1 MVSTAAAERFLG
13 APFLADVDPAL
24 RRALLALLAE
34 ERAPARTVLLAQGQP
49 NDHLSF
55 LIEGSIAIERTFPE
69 GTKETLTTLPAPA
82 VFGTTSFFRP
92 TAPSV
97 SVLATTDVWFL
108 TLYHPAHEQ
117 LRRENP
123 RAAEALALAAVRV
136 LADRFDVLDKRVSDY
151 LAQHGDD
158 QPRATEWS
166 NFRARLFEEPHI

>member
-1 MVSTAAAERFLG
+1 MVSTAAAERFLA
-13 APFLADVDPAL
+13 APFLAGVDPAL
-24 RRALLALLAE
+24 RSALLALLSE
-34 ERAPARTVLLAQGQP
+34 ERAAARTVLLAQGQP

-55 LIEGSIAIERTFPE
+55 LIEGTITIERVFPE
-69 GTKETLTTLPAPA
+69 GQKETVTTLSAPA

-97 SVLATTDVWFL
+97 SVVATTDVWFL

-136 LADRFDVLDKRVSDY
+136 LAERFDVLDKRVSDY
-151 LAQHGDD
+151 LARHDD
-158 QPRATEWS
+158 PPKATEWS
-166 NFRARLFEEPHI
+166 SFRARLFEEPHI